1 MSEPRSLTHSR
12 SLTPHASRLSEH
24 WATVPV
30 SSEEK
35 QESPVDEQQLEK
47 KENET
52 GATCGTIS
60 EETAAEVKQE
70 VAEER
75 KIEATTGSSQKL
87 FEFCISVS
95 AAVSH
100 AEKKSISEKDEEP
113 KNEPKLIELFRA
125 RRNSKSS
132 WRRFI
137 SQGSRMLRNELG
149 ELGGAGHFW
158 GNDKATWNGGER
170 DWMREEDLKK
180 VLRLLA
186 AREKKINLKE
196 REFRAF

>member
-1 MSEPRSLTHSR
+1 
-12 SLTPHASRLSEH
+12 
-24 WATVPV
+24 VPV

-60 EETAAEVKQE
+60 EETAAEVQQE
-70 VAEER
+70 VAEEQ
-75 KIEATTGSSQKL
+75 KIEATTGSSPKL
-87 FEFCISVS
+87 LEFCISVS
-95 AAVSH
+95 AAVSD
-100 AEKKSISEKDEEP
+100 AEKKSISEKDEKP

-132 WRRFI
+132 WRQFI
-137 SQGSRMLRNELG
+137 SGGSRMLRNELA

-158 GNDKATWNGGER
+158 GNDNLDT
-170 DWMREEDLKK
+170 REVMEEEELKM

-186 AREKKINLKE
+186 AGEKKINLKE
-196 REFRAF
+196 REF